1 MDTFLSKTQNAVAP
15 LIHNQMLH
23 ASSQVSYVKRS
34 AFENLF
40 YSVFQN
46 FALKVEK
53 SALFYNLV
61 PKTWAKIKTN
71 FADLGK
77 NQFLNETSWCPQIWA
92 KFYITTV
99 YNVENLAL

>member
-1 MDTFLSKTQNAVAP
+1 
-15 LIHNQMLH
+15 ML
-23 ASSQVSYVKRS
+23 QVSYVKKS
-34 AFENLF
+34 AYEILF
-40 YSVFQN
+40 YKVFQN

-77 NQFLNETSWCPQIWA
+77 NQFLNETFRYKP
-92 KFYITTV
+92 
-99 YNVENLAL
+99 NVT